1 MIATLLG
8 WTGLP
13 SWLQE
18 FIAVAGVGLLVGG
31 SVVLYEHHVFETG
44 VQAQETKDAAALAQ
58 AQQLADAQTLALQK
72 QSSAAHD
79 AYLTEK
85 ANNDALITALASQPD
100 ASELCKPAQNHS
112 PMPGPGTP
120 ASGVAGAPT
129 GSGPVP
135 QVRPGSTLSG
145 DDRIRMLLILA
156 SRADDLAAQVRE
168 FQHRAP

>member
-18 FIAVAGVGLLVGG
+18 FIAVGLVGLAVGG
-31 SVVLYEHHVFETG
+31 AVLAYEHHVYETG
-44 VQAQETKDAAALAQ
+44 VRAQQATDAATLAQ
-58 AQQLADAQTLALQK
+58 AQQLADAHTLALQK

-100 ASELCKPAQNHS
+100 ASQLCKSVEDHQPV
-112 PMPGPGTP
+112 PGPSAP
-120 ASGVAGAPT
+120 PSGVAGATASP
-129 GSGPVP
+129 GPLPKVSE
-135 QVRPGSTLSG
+135 GGTLSA

-168 FQHRAP
+168 FQSRAP